1 MTLDE
6 RSGQRKI
13 GSLMSA
19 VTDPI
24 ADMLTRIRNGIQARH
39 PRVDMPSSK
48 LKVEV
53 ARILKEEGYI
63 RNFKVGDEGKKKVLK
78 VFLKYGTDGTNAI
91 ASLDRVSKPG
101 RRVYVGVH
109 EVPRIL
115 GGLGVSIL
123 TTPRGVLTGKA
134 ARKAGVGG
142 EVLCSVS

>member
-1 MTLDE
+1 
-6 RSGQRKI
+6 
-13 GSLMSA
+13 MSA

-48 LKVEV
+48 LKTEV

-63 RNFKVGDEGKKKVLK
+63 GNFKVAEEGKKKVLK
-78 VFLKYGTDGTNAI
+78 VFLKYGNDGASAI
-91 ASLDRVSKPG
+91 SHLDRVSKPG
-101 RRVYVGVH
+101 RRVYVGVNG
-109 EVPRIL
+109 VPRVL

-142 EVLCSVS
+142 EVLCNVS

>member
-1 MTLDE
+1 
-6 RSGQRKI
+6 
-13 GSLMSA
+13 MSA

-39 PRVDMPSSK
+39 PRVDIPSSK

-63 RNFKVGDEGKKKVLK
+63 SNFKVGDEGKKKVLK
-78 VFLKYGTDGTNAI
+78 VFLKYATDGTNAI
-91 ASLDRVSKPG
+91 ASIDRISKPG
-101 RRVYVGVH
+101 RRVYVDSKS
-109 EVPRIL
+109 VPRIL

>member
-1 MTLDE
+1 
-6 RSGQRKI
+6 
-13 GSLMSA
+13 MSA

-63 RNFKVGDEGKKKVLK
+63 SNFKVGDEGKKKVLK
-78 VFLKYGTDGTNAI
+78 VFLKYATDGTNAI
-91 ASLDRVSKPG
+91 SSLDRVSKPG
-101 RRVYVGVH
+101 RRVYVGAH

>member
-1 MTLDE
+1 
-6 RSGQRKI
+6 
-13 GSLMSA
+13 MSA

-48 LKVEV
+48 LKLEL

-63 RNFKVGDEGKKKVLK
+63 SNFKVGEEGKKKVLK
-78 VFLKYGTDGTNAI
+78 VFLKYSTDGTNAI
-91 ASLDRVSKPG
+91 ASLDRVSRPG
-101 RRVYVGVH
+101 RRVYVGAR